1 MYNPKQW
8 VFSISLNNG
17 IVFGP
22 AQSSKEN
29 REDIEKDGFFEC
41 FRILEKKLINE

>member
-17 IVFGP
+17 IVLGRL
-22 AQSSKEN
+22 N
-29 REDIEKDGFFEC
+29 RQKKIEK
-41 FRILEKKLINE
+41 ILRKMDSLNVSGY